1 MSPVAQQFA
10 HICPAA
16 SSQSQ
21 SEEPFSLWNVFS
33 LPLSPALACFW
44 GTVAIG
50 SHRCVM
56 VMAGPVHRHT
66 ASVGRGSGYGS
77 AQSPAGGLPSEI
89 GVIRATSSPE
99 AWALVHTHPG
109 SWQNPGGY
117 APGGTSQHSARWV
130 QRTILPHSHYVAHS
144 PGGDTG
150 WTQGSISELRP
161 QPDPGMPMQIPE
173 ALN

>member
-117 APGGTSQHSARWV
+117 APGGTSQHLCQVGTKDHPS
-130 QRTILPHSHYVAHS
+130 
-144 PGGDTG
+144 
-150 WTQGSISELRP
+150 TQSLCGP
-161 QPDPGMPMQIPE
+161 QSRGRHRVDPGEHLRAPPT
-173 ALN
+173 A